1 MKGKPVEEEEDRER
15 FLPRGEPGLTSVWWA
30 FFCPF
35 FVSSEEVLNL
45 LSDGGTQLCSA

>member
-1 MKGKPVEEEEDRER
+1 MEGEEKLQEEDRER
-15 FLPRGEPGLTSVWWA
+15 FLPRGEPGLTSVWRA
-30 FFCPF
+30 FFPPF